1 MLTRV
6 VIVLLVV
13 LNLGAGAWWA
23 LRPAPREMPID
34 SRVPGVA
41 WIELASDRVMRVPAE
56 AALATSVR
64 PSASGSESAN
74 NAPVAAGL
82 PAVEAPAATLSLQC
96 ATLGPFS
103 TPALAQVAQARIAAS
118 GVTVSMRIA
127 SASGRGWRVLVP
139 PLGDA
144 AQAAAMATRIGAAG
158 VSDYFVMRDGADAN
172 AIALGRYGS
181 ETAARRRAQSLM
193 EAGFAARAEPVGAI
207 THWLDIRSA
216 GDAEL
221 ADLRT
226 RSGAPRLQ
234 SIDCTRLSSAA
245 AG

>member
-23 LRPAPREMPID
+23 LRPAPRETPID

-41 WIELASDRVMRVPAE
+41 WIEMASEPVQRAS
-56 AALATSVR
+56 AGTALADNVAPTA
-64 PSASGSESAN
+64 SASQSGAT
-74 NAPVAAGL
+74 APVTAGRS
-82 PAVEAPAATLSLQC
+82 AVEAPAATLNLQC

-103 TPALAQVAQARIAAS
+103 TPALAQVAQARIAAP

-127 SASGRGWRVLVP
+127 PASGRGWRVLVP

-158 VSDYFVMRDGADAN
+158 ISDYFVMRDGADAN

-181 ETAARRRAQSLM
+181 ETAARRRAQSLV

-207 THWLDIRSA
+207 THWLDIQSDRT
-216 GDAEL
+216 AEL

-226 RSGAPRLQ
+226 RSGASRLQ
-234 SIDCTRLSSAA
+234 SIDCNRPSSVA